1 MWAAIN
7 GHEEIVK
14 LFLTKGADV
23 NKQDDVSDR

>member
-1 MWAAIN
+1 MNAAYS

-23 NKQDDVSDR
+23 NKQNNVSDR